1 MAKVSLKLFEL
12 YTLETELNGIVNQET
27 GNVVSP
33 GLLNE
38 KIKLSIKHRLNNL
51 LKEINEEKQ
60 EVEKVRSSFIEK
72 HGEVSESGEVSI
84 NPFINVETNDKGE
97 IVSSEVNPKFVEF
110 RQEFNSYLQEEREFQ
125 FGSFTQK
132 DLDSI
137 EAFGNYPT
145 FFKLV
150 EAKG

>member
-51 LKEINEEKQ
+51 LKEINQEKQ
-60 EVEKVRSSFIEK
+60 EIEKVRSSFIEK
-72 HGEVSESGEVSI
+72 HGEATESGDFSI
-84 NPFINVETNDKGE
+84 SPFINVETNDKGE
-97 IVSSEVNPKFVEF
+97 VVSSEVNPKFVEF
-110 RQEFNSYLQEEREFQ
+110 RQEFNSYLQQKKEFE
-125 FGSFTQK
+125 FSSFTK
-132 DLDSI
+132 EDLESI

-150 EAKG
+150 EDKA